1 MELNI
6 DLIPKRKRSNFTLAM
21 GATAVILA
29 ITYFIIRI
37 QGDKEN
43 SISQMPMMLYLFVYG
58 IFGILHGLGY
68 SVEKFFGSAYVKID
82 EERIA
87 VKTGVWSKEQSILW
101 NQIKLMEYKTNWF
114 KIINLDDSSFKL
126 ALSDLE
132 FKVLIETRNTIN
144 LIAAEK
150 GITIK

>member
-21 GATAVILA
+21 GVIAIILT
-29 ITYFIIRI
+29 ITYFIIRM
-37 QGDKEN
+37 QGDKEK

-58 IFGILHGLGY
+58 ILGILNGLGY
-68 SVEKFFGSAYVKID
+68 SVEKFFGSAYVQID

-101 NQIKLMEYKTNWF
+101 NQIKSMEYKTNWF

-132 FKVLIETRNTIN
+132 FKVLIETKNTIN

-150 GITIK
+150 GITIN